1 MLELSREE
9 TLQLV
14 QHLTS
19 ELANPSCMTVNVPGF
34 VKEPSKPEVVEQ
46 IVEQDPEINP
56 HRISLREKLKSI
68 GSERFDAM
76 TDDEYGDW
84 IDSLT
89 FDEFLQLHELCS
101 DCEKTA

>member
-9 TLQLV
+9 ALQLV

-19 ELANPSCMTVNVPGF
+19 ELANPSRKTVSVPGL
-34 VKEPSKPEVVEQ
+34 VKEPSKPAEVEQ
-46 IVEQDPEINP
+46 IAEQDPEENP
-56 HRISLREKLKSI
+56 HRISLRAKLKSI

-76 TDDEYGDW
+76 TEDEYGDW

-89 FDEFLQLHELCS
+89 FEEFLELHELCNGS
-101 DCEKTA
+101 EKAA

>member
-9 TLQLV
+9 ALQLV

-19 ELANPSCMTVNVPGF
+19 QLANPSCKTVSVHGF
-34 VKEPSKPEVVEQ
+34 VKEPSKPAVEQ
-46 IVEQDPEINP
+46 IVEQDPEKNP

-76 TDDEYGDW
+76 TEDEYGDW

-89 FDEFLQLHELCS
+89 FEEFLQLHELCN
-101 DCEKTA
+101 DREKAA

>member
-9 TLQLV
+9 ALQLV

-19 ELANPSCMTVNVPGF
+19 ELANPSCKTVSVPGL
-34 VKEPSKPEVVEQ
+34 VKEPSKPAVVEQ
-46 IVEQDPEINP
+46 IIEQDPEKNP

-76 TDDEYGDW
+76 TEDEYGDW

-89 FDEFLQLHELCS
+89 FEEFLQLHELCN
-101 DCEKTA
+101 DREKAA